1 MYLCSEVVGVKQC
14 CSGATIN
21 FEKGVTLAPSTV
33 IELNTNRERAYWTQF
48 GQKQFLYRKFA
59 TVTKAEKADH
69 MATILD
75 KGQKRKEAPFCFW
88 RAARLKQTSKIV
100 ESVEGR

>member
-14 CSGATIN
+14 CTNLTSN
-21 FEKGVTLAPSTV
+21 FENGVTLAPSTV
-33 IELNTNRERAYWTQF
+33 IELNANKERAYWTQF

-59 TVTKAEKADH
+59 TVTKAEKVEHISKIVDQ
-69 MATILD
+69 
-75 KGQKRKEAPFCFW
+75 GQKRKEAASFF
-88 RAARLKQTSKIV
+88 RAARLKHISKLV